1 MQVIAEGAVQG
12 AEAAKAAVILA
23 AIGIVVF
30 WRVILRLVLALIA
43 IAVLVA
49 VGLGVV
55 ALMAARP

>member
-1 MQVIAEGAVQG
+1 MQVIAAGAVQG
-12 AEAAKAAVILA
+12 AESAKAAVILA
-23 AIGIVVF
+23 AIAVVVF
-30 WRVILRLVLALIA
+30 WRVVLRLLLAVIA